1 MKKYGSL
8 FLKIV
13 LWLIVSVIALVLLI
27 VVLIQ
32 VPAVQNFAKD
42 KAVSFLEGKIHTPV
56 RIGHISLGLPKLIV
70 LNDVYFEDQKKDTL
84 LAGEKLKVDISLL
97 KILNNQIEVNE
108 VDLQG
113 ITSHINRTLPDS
125 NFNFTYIIKAFN
137 SGPKKAPNPKDTASM
152 KFSINKIILDRIHIK
167 YNDAVSGND
176 VALNLGHFDTY
187 IKDFDLD
194 KMKFTVPKITLSDV
208 NAKVTQHDIA
218 SALKTA
224 VADTAASKPLN
235 YNLKLGTLDLSKIK
249 VDYLNETS
257 ALKTKVDLGKLLV
270 ELDSIDLK
278 NQRVVIKNI
287 ELNQTKATLGTG
299 RPSTAANIKSTVKE
313 ASKKAVDKDTTTKT
327 AAEEKGWTVKLGK
340 VAFAENDIQ
349 FDNNAQ
355 KALLKGIDYNHLNL
369 RGLNVN
375 ANDILYSPTT
385 ISGKINQFAFAE
397 KSGVQIK
404 NFHTTFLYGQKQ
416 SFMKNLYLETPG
428 TIIRD
433 YIDVKYSSI
442 SSLSNNLG
450 ELQLNA
456 NFTNSKLAFKDVLY
470 FVPTLSNTPPFKGNA
485 NVSLNVN
492 GKISGKVNDL
502 TIQNLNVSGL
512 GQTKIAASA
521 HLKGLPNVDKAY
533 FDLDIKDFST
543 TGSDI
548 ARLAPAGSIPASIR
562 VPESLG
568 LKGTFKGS
576 IKNFN
581 TNLALRSN
589 YGNIHA
595 IAGMS
600 SGSKKGSEVYN
611 ADVKMDNFNV
621 GRLIKQEKT
630 VGRLTLNAK
639 VKGSG
644 TTVKNA
650 NATLSADVIRADVKG
665 YVYRNLVLQGT
676 ARNGLINTT
685 ARMKDPNINFAL
697 NAKVNM
703 ANKYPAINATLNL
716 DSINLQRLHF
726 SSTPLRLHGK
736 IVADVPTAD
745 PDYLN
750 GNIQLTNL
758 LIVQGTQRIQL
769 DSVGIISTANA
780 DSSSLRIKSQILT
793 ARMSGKYKL
802 TEVGTALQ
810 STIDKYYNTNA
821 SFTKVKYAPENFTFQ
836 AVITKTPLLTQFA
849 PDLKQLDPVRLNGH
863 FNSDAGDLVVNGEI
877 PNTVYGINVISNLKL
892 AINTSNN
899 ALNYKFTVDKIETSA
914 VQMLNTSV
922 SGNAQNNK
930 LSINVS
936 VRDKSLKEQ
945 YKIAGVLSA
954 LGKQYE
960 FRLLQNG
967 LVLDYDPWAVSADN
981 ALQYGSKGIFAHN
994 FNINNNSQKLG
1005 INSTNTSLNS
1015 PVAVTFQN
1023 FKIETLIQIA
1033 EKDSLNIGG
1042 TITGNA
1048 LVSNFT
1054 ASPVFTSDLTIK
1066 DFNFKADT
1074 LGDIAIK
1081 VNNQQANAY
1090 AANVDITGKGN
1101 QVKLDGL
1108 YYTSKPDNN
1117 LDLNLNIVKLNM
1129 KSIEGYSLGYL
1140 RNTTGDLSGQVKIAG
1155 SAAAPQINGDVNF
1168 NKVGFNVSM
1177 LNSYFRLDNEKVSF
1191 NQDGIAFNDFA
1202 VLDSAGNK
1210 ATINGAVYT
1219 KNFTDFKF
1227 GLSVNANN
1235 FRAINSTREN
1245 NKLYYGKLFLNSRL
1259 KITGDLNKPVV
1270 DGNLTVN
1277 DQTDLT
1283 VVIPQSDPGLQ
1294 DRKGVVVFVNHSAPK
1309 LDSILL
1315 AKQRDSVS
1323 KSDITGMDVSANI
1336 TINKNAN
1343 FNIVIDESNGDIVH
1357 IKGAAQLNAG
1367 IDASGK
1373 TNLTGTYTVNEGS
1386 YNLAYATVS
1395 RKFNFKRGSTIT
1407 WTGDPTSADI
1417 DLTAV
1422 YVANVPPIDLV
1433 ADQLS
1438 SETEQTMYKQK
1449 LPFNVDLNLKGELMK
1464 PIISFDIVLPDSTYT
1479 VSSDVVNNVDTRL
1492 AQIRQDPN
1500 ELNKQVLGVL
1510 VLGHFIGDNP
1520 LQSMG
1525 GSTGIQGYVRNSVS
1539 GLLSDQLNKLVG
1551 NSIAGVDVNFGL
1563 TSGEDYSTGTAQNRT
1578 DLNVALSKRFLN
1590 DRLTISV
1597 GNNFNLE
1604 GQNQPGQKA
1613 STIAGNVTVGY
1624 KLTKDGRFALRA
1636 YRRDEYI
1643 VIQGQVVETGI
1654 GFTFTVDYNKF
1665 KEIFKSSEQLKEM
1678 RRHLHEDKK
1687 DEREDKKDKKAQ
1699 TSK

>member
-1 MKKYGSL
+1 MEKYGRI
-8 FLKIV
+8 FLKVV
-13 LWLIVSVIALVLLI
+13 LWLIVSVIALVLLV

-32 VPAVQNFAKD
+32 IPAVQNFAKD
-42 KAVSFLEGKIHTPV
+42 KAVSFLEGKIHTTV
-56 RIGHISLGLPKLIV
+56 RIGHISLGLPKLLV
-70 LNDVYFEDQKKDTL
+70 LENVYFEDQKKDTL
-84 LAGEKLKVDISLL
+84 LAGEKLKVDISLFKL
-97 KILNNQIEVNE
+97 LDNQIEINE
-108 VDLQG
+108 LNLQG
-113 ITSHINRTLPDS
+113 ITSHITRTLPDS
-125 NFNFTYIIKAFN
+125 NFNFTYIIKAFA
-137 SGPKKAPNPKDTASM
+137 SEQKKPKSTDTATM
-152 KFSINKIILDRIHIK
+152 KFSINKINLDRIHIK

-176 VALNLGHFDTY
+176 VAFNLGHFDTD

-208 NAKVTQHDIA
+208 NAKVIQHKVA
-218 SALKTA
+218 AAAFSAAT
-224 VADTAASKPLN
+224 DTASSKPMDLK
-235 YNLKLGTLDLSKIK
+235 LKLGTLDLSKIK
-249 VDYLNETS
+249 VDYRNETN

-270 ELDSIDLK
+270 ELDSIDMK
-278 NQRVVIKNI
+278 NQRLVIRNI
-287 ELNQTKATLGTG
+287 ELNQTKAAMATG
-299 RPSTAANIKSTVKE
+299 RPSTAATVKTTVKE
-313 ASKKAVDKDTTTKT
+313 VSKKVVDKDTTTKT
-327 AAEEKGWTVKLGK
+327 PAEEKGWTVKLGK
-340 VAFAENDIQ
+340 VAFANNDIQ
-349 FDNNAQ
+349 FDNNAS
-355 KALLKGIDYNHLNL
+355 KPVARGIDYMHLKL
-369 RGLNVN
+369 KGLNVN
-375 ANDILYSPTT
+375 ADQILYSPTT
-385 ISGKINQFAFAE
+385 ISGKINQFAFQE
-397 KSGVQIK
+397 KSGIQVK

-416 SFMKNLYLETPG
+416 SFMKNLLLETPG
-428 TIIRD
+428 TVIRD
-433 YIDVKYSSI
+433 FIDLKYPSI

-450 ELQLNA
+450 ALQVNA
-456 NFTNSKLAFKDVLY
+456 NLVNSKLAFKDVLD
-470 FVPTLSNTPPFKGNA
+470 FVPELANTAPFKGNA

-502 TIQNLNVSGL
+502 TIQNMNVSGI
-512 GQTKIAASA
+512 GQTRIAASA
-521 HLKGLPNVDKAY
+521 HIKGLPDVDKAY
-533 FDLDIKDFST
+533 FDLDIRDFST
-543 TGSDI
+543 TARDI
-548 ARLAPAGSIPASIR
+548 VKLAPAGSIPASIR
-562 VPESLG
+562 VPASMG

-581 TNLALRSN
+581 TNFALRSS
-589 YGNIHA
+589 YGNIQG
-595 IAGMS
+595 IAGMA
-600 SGSKKGSEVYN
+600 SGSKKGSEVYS

-621 GRLIKQEKT
+621 GQLIKQEKT
-630 VGRLTLNAK
+630 VGRLTLTAK

-644 TTVKNA
+644 TTIKNA
-650 NATLSADVIRADVKG
+650 NATLQADVVRADVKG
-665 YVYRNLVLQGT
+665 YVYRDLVMNGT
-676 ARNGLINTT
+676 ARNGLFTT
-685 ARMKDPNINFAL
+685 MARMKDPNINFAL

-736 IVADVPTAD
+736 IVANVPTAD

-758 LIVQGTQRIQL
+758 LIVQGTERIQV

-802 TEVGTALQ
+802 TEVASALQ
-810 STIDKYYNTNA
+810 STINKYYNTGA
-821 SFTKVKYAPENFTFQ
+821 AVTKVKYAPENFTFQ
-836 AVITKTPLLTQFA
+836 AVITKTPLLTQFV

-863 FNSDAGDLVVNGEI
+863 FNSNANDLVINGEI
-877 PNTVYGINVISNLKL
+877 PNTVYGTDVISNLKL
-892 AINTSNN
+892 AVNTGNN
-899 ALNYKFTVDKIETSA
+899 ALNYKFTVDKIETSS
-914 VQMLNTSV
+914 VQVLNTTV
-922 SGNAQNNK
+922 NGNAQNNK
-930 LSINVS
+930 LAINVS

-945 YKIAGVLSA
+945 YKIAGVLNA

-967 LVLDYDPWAVSADN
+967 LVLDYDPWTVSADN
-981 ALQYGSKGIFAHN
+981 ALQYGSKGIFAHH
-994 FNINNNSQKLG
+994 FNISNNSQQLG
-1005 INSTNTSLNS
+1005 INSTNTTLNS

-1101 QVKLDGL
+1101 QVKLNGL
-1108 YYTSKPDNN
+1108 YYTNKPDNN
-1117 LDLNLNIVKLNM
+1117 LDLNLDVVKLNM
-1129 KSIEGYSLGYL
+1129 KSIEGYTLGYL
-1140 RNTTGDLSGQVKIAG
+1140 RNTTGNISGHIKIAG
-1155 SAAAPQINGDVNF
+1155 STAAPQINGDINF

-1202 VLDSAGNK
+1202 VLDSADNK

-1227 GLSVNANN
+1227 GLSVNADN

-1245 NKLYYGKLFLNSRL
+1245 NQLYYGTLYLNSRL
-1259 KITGDLNKPVV
+1259 KISGDLNKPVV

-1277 DQTDLT
+1277 DKTDLT
-1283 VVIPQSDPGLQ
+1283 IVIPQSDPGVQ
-1294 DRKGVVVFVNHSAPK
+1294 DRKGVVVFVNNSAPK

-1323 KSDITGMDVSANI
+1323 KSDITGFDVSANI

-1343 FNIVIDESNGDIVH
+1343 FNIIIDESSGDVVH
-1357 IKGAAQLNAG
+1357 IKGAAQLSAG
-1367 IDASGK
+1367 IDQSGK
-1373 TNLTGTYTVNEGS
+1373 TSLTGTYTVNQGS
-1386 YNLAYATVS
+1386 YNLTYGPVQ
-1395 RKFNFKRGSTIT
+1395 RNFNFKQGSTIT
-1407 WTGDPTSADI
+1407 WTGDPTSANI

-1422 YVANVPPIDLV
+1422 YVADVPPIDLV
-1433 ADQLS
+1433 ADQL
-1438 SETEQTMYKQK
+1438 TTDQTMYKQK

-1464 PIISFDIVLPDSTYT
+1464 PVISFDIILPDSTYA
-1479 VSSDVVNNVDTRL
+1479 VQSDVINTVDARL

-1510 VLGHFIGDNP
+1510 VLGHFIGDNIF
-1520 LQSMG
+1520 QSQG
-1525 GSTGIQGYVRNSVS
+1525 GSTGVEGYVRNSVS

-1563 TSGEDYSTGTAQNRT
+1563 TSGEDYATGTAQNRT
-1578 DLNVALSKRFLN
+1578 DLNVALSKHFLN
-1590 DRLTISV
+1590 DRLTVSV

-1636 YRRDEYI
+1636 YRREEYI
-1643 VIQGQVVETGI
+1643 VIQGEVVETGI

-1678 RRHLHEDKK
+1678 RRQLREDKK
-1687 DEREDKKDKKAQ
+1687 DDREEKKDKKAQ